1 MEQTEH
7 KLYIIWYKI
16 KMVMSAQDM
25 IIILRL
31 KLVILL
37 TFPHYKNILIE
48 NVFTENKYKC
58 INYLRFVVE

>member
-48 NVFTENKYKC
+48 N
-58 INYLRFVVE
+58 